1 MESLGLSQEHL
12 GFTNQVLCQE
22 SKKAVTFYLPVY
34 ITNKIKSI
42 QDVSIQS
49 LTGDV
54 SCAIII
60 NIFYGDIPEEIV
72 EHLKTSIL
80 VQLNRGEAIKLEDDG
95 ISITTKN
102 DKKSK
107 FLIFT
112 LRKVFLAFL
121 VEDTVWS
128 PFELIELVISLTL
141 NTVTVPKTLEKLEK
155 STINS
160 DK

>member
-1 MESLGLSQEHL
+1 
-12 GFTNQVLCQE
+12 
-22 SKKAVTFYLPVY
+22 
-34 ITNKIKSI
+34 
-42 QDVSIQS
+42 
-49 LTGDV
+49 
-54 SCAIII
+54 
-60 NIFYGDIPEEIV
+60 V

-141 NTVTVPKTLEKLEK
+141 NTVTVPKTLQKLEK

-160 DK
+160 EK